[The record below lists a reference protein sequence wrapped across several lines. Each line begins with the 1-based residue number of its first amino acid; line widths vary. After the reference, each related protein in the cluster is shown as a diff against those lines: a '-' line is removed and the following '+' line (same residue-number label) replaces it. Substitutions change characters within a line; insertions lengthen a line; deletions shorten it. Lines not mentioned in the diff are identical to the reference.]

1 MTYKN
6 LIEIIIE
13 FSSLFLSLA
22 VYTYLFISFVLSI
35 FLDGFVAVDDEMGFD
50 SENIEFIYSLSRE
63 TKKQNLQY

>member
-6 LIEIIIE
+6 LIEIITE

-50 SENIEFIYSLSRE
+50 SENIEFIYSLSQE